1 MHEISLL
8 ENILEIIESHAKSEG
23 FNQVKK
29 ICLEVGRLSCV
40 EQDALRFGFDVV
52 MKNTLAEN
60 AELEIRQTEGIGVC
74 QQCGQTVRMETL
86 HDPCTECGCSGV
98 VVTGGQEMKI
108 KELIVV

>member
-8 ENILEIIESHAKSEG
+8 ENILEIIESHAQSEG
-23 FNQVKK
+23 FDQVKK

-52 MKNTLAEN
+52 MKNTRAEN

-74 QQCGQTVRMETL
+74 QQCGQTVRIETL
-86 HDPCTECGCSGV
+86 HDPCSECGCPGV
-98 VVTGGQEMKI
+98 FVTGGREMKI